1 MRNDMCDI
9 DTMQAGKVLGYRRPD
24 AFAHIQGD
32 CEHEELY
39 GCVCFYEL
47 GDAVLVAADI
57 HGLPETGDNCGRFRE
72 IPQECGNRF
81 YGIKRCTG
89 GIHAMHI
96 HAGDS
101 CSGNSEDAFADTNG
115 HFDMNNCPHPYHSG
129 DMPPL
134 FSNNGRAW
142 CAFIVS
148 GFNICQIIGKTVV
161 IHEGPDDFTSQPAG
175 NSGKKIG
182 CGVICKNF

>member
-9 DTMQAGKVLGYRRPD
+9 DTMQAGKVLSCRRPD

-47 GDAVLVAADI
+47 CDAVLVAADI
-57 HGLPETGDNCGRFRE
+57 HGLPEMEDTCGRFR
-72 IPQECGNRF
+72 
-81 YGIKRCTG
+81 GISQGC
-89 GIHAMHI
+89 
-96 HAGDS
+96 
-101 CSGNSEDAFADTNG
+101 GNSEDAFADTNG

-148 GFNICQIIGKTVV
+148 GLNICEIIGRTVV
-161 IHEGPDDFTSQPAG
+161 IHEGPDDFKSQPAG

-182 CGVICKNF
+182 CGLICKNV